1 MGAENKAGHITKG
14 DVLEDLGFT
23 PEEIRETEMK
33 LAIWRPLRAEIE
45 ARGLTQAEVAGR
57 LQIHQPDASLLLR
70 GRLSKFS
77 VMKLMQLAER
87 LGLRV
92 RLSVKPADA
101 TRHVRTPRSR
111 TSSPAVRRTKLLA
124 AKVAARA
131 KIAAKRV

>member
-23 PEEIRETEMK
+23 QEEIRETEMK

-45 ARGLTQAEVAGR
+45 AHGLTQAEVAGR
-57 LQIHQPDASLLLR
+57 LQMHQPDASLLLR

-87 LGLRV
+87 MGLRV

-101 TRHVRTPRSR
+101 TRHLRTPRSR
-111 TSSPAVRRTKLLA
+111 TSVSPVRRTKPLA
-124 AKVAARA
+124 AKLGARA

>member
-87 LGLRV
+87 LDLRV

-101 TRHVRTPRSR
+101 TRHLRTTRSR

>member
-1 MGAENKAGHITKG
+1 MGAENKARHITKG
-14 DVLEDLGFT
+14 DVLEDLGFA

-45 ARGLTQAEVAGR
+45 ARGLTQAEVAGQ
-57 LQIHQPDASLLLR
+57 LQMHQPDASLLLH

-92 RLSVKPADA
+92 HLTVKQAEV
-101 TRHVRTPRSR
+101 TRHVRTPRLR
-111 TSSPAVRRTKLLA
+111 TSGAARRTNSEA
-124 AKVAARA
+124 AKPRVKAR
-131 KIAAKRV
+131 IAA